1 MQPRRLPFPF
11 KFLLLKGP
19 LSQDNY
25 KIIRQAPRLVPP
37 QNGYQESNYPSYPSQ
52 NVYPAYRPEY
62 GYGNRP
68 LSNRRNGNADRD
80 SSEREQ
86 GENQYGSYYPEKRE
100 RNEGGDYL
108 NQKNNYYGAQTDL
121 PFLPTF
127 KSGIANKES
136 SGEKGNSQKND
147 RKTTEGKENS
157 DD

>member
-62 GYGNRP
+62 GYGNR
-68 LSNRRNGNADRD
+68 GNADRD